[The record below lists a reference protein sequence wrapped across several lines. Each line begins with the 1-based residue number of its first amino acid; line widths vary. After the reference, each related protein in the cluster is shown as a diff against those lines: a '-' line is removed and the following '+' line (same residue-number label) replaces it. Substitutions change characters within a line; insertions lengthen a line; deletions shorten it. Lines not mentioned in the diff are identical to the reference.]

1 MSTYIHISLYECSGT
16 YFSTL
21 NNIYFDFSREVLSF
35 EFLKRVCQHFESS
48 PDLGT
53 ALVLHIE
60 LLLQRGKELLC
71 KQKIE
76 DIITGTS
83 FLHSSS
89 RISLILINNWH
100 DEFYRNA
107 VNALWMCLC
116 ISITFF
122 NTHTGHYTGKQLTPQ
137 ALTSLHVMLWDKA
150 SKHFEVCQTQP
161 CLSLMHKIFYGVYAH
176 V

>member
-1 MSTYIHISLYECSGT
+1 MCTYIHISLYECSGT

-21 NNIYFDFSREVLSF
+21 SNIYFDFSREVLSF

-76 DIITGTS
+76 DIITGT
-83 FLHSSS
+83 
-89 RISLILINNWH
+89 
-100 DEFYRNA
+100 
-107 VNALWMCLC
+107 
-116 ISITFF
+116 
-122 NTHTGHYTGKQLTPQ
+122 
-137 ALTSLHVMLWDKA
+137 
-150 SKHFEVCQTQP
+150 
-161 CLSLMHKIFYGVYAH
+161 
-176 V
+176 